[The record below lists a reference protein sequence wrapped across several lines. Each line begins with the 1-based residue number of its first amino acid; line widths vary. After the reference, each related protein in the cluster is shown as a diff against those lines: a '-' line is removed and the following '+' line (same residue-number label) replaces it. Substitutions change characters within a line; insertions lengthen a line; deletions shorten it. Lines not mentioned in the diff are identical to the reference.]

1 MVLENDPSVLETG
14 ALLAKMKIGFN
25 RLRHKEKPWKCSC
38 GCSLRRDGKSVHLKS
53 KRHKQRM
60 AGKRFNKKKWAMEP
74 CACPLCKTKST
85 RGNLAT
91 HQKTK
96 KCLRRRGAN
105 KEKNKH
111 DKENGSA
118 H

>member
-60 AGKRFNKKKWAMEP
+60 AGKRFNKKKWAMET

-96 KCLRRRGAN
+96 KCLRARKAN
-105 KEKNKH
+105 KKKNKRV
-111 DKENGSA
+111 K
-118 H
+118 